1 MPSKKI
7 TNTKNTKNTKKG
19 KNNTKNNDIS
29 ESESEISDSD
39 SEEQDQEQD
48 QEQDKDEDDN
58 DDDLDDDNSVEDD
71 DDEVSNDDSISD
83 KDDNDNDN
91 DNDEVSYGGRETCIY
106 NFTNNENVIK
116 RIEKLTQDEKDILNK
131 NTDKFVPD
139 DERVGRKYMTK
150 YEWVRLISDR
160 TAQIANGSSI
170 MIKTGKDTVDVN
182 TLTPKEIAII
192 ELESGRC
199 PLYLVR
205 EMPNGQRE
213 KWNPN
218 EMIFTKRYL
227 MK

>member
-1 MPSKKI
+1 
-7 TNTKNTKNTKKG
+7 
-19 KNNTKNNDIS
+19 
-29 ESESEISDSD
+29 
-39 SEEQDQEQD
+39 
-48 QEQDKDEDDN
+48 
-58 DDDLDDDNSVEDD
+58 
-71 DDEVSNDDSISD
+71 
-83 KDDNDNDN
+83 
-91 DNDEVSYGGRETCIY
+91 
-106 NFTNNENVIK
+106 
-116 RIEKLTQDEKDILNK
+116 
-131 NTDKFVPD
+131 
-139 DERVGRKYMTK
+139 MTK

-213 KWNPN
+213 KWDPN
-218 EMIFTKRYL
+218 QMIFTKRYL

>member
-39 SEEQDQEQD
+39 SEEQD